1 MCSKYYRETFIK
13 KAKIRGEAVRLPLYT
28 SLYYG
33 RIIILLLLLNLAS
46 IEIFSQ
52 PDKLDRLAGTITI
65 ALSERFSS
73 FDTLT
78 RSYSD
83 AAAERV
89 RILLFN
95 SLVKKDEQLDYVG
108 DLTREIR
115 VSEDGKTITF
125 VLHENVKFHNGKLL
139 TSADVKYTFDELF
152 KSGSYK
158 KSAFYETAGNN
169 KIPLIAAV
177 ETPNTTSISFVLSRA
192 SLKSLFL
199 SYLAAIPIIPEGTG
213 DRQKMQPIGSGPF
226 KFANFDQ
233 KENVV
238 DLQAH
243 SDYFEGAPKI
253 QNLRIKTV
261 IDPIVL
267 QTELQSGAVDI
278 AYPIEDLPPELQNDL
293 GQDPKLRLEQFN
305 GPNIIYLGFNTQ
317 SLVLKN
323 IKIRQAIGYGIDRQR
338 IINELLYGQAKI
350 AHSMLPIE
358 SWAYSEATKYDYNP
372 ERAKQLIKQAGYK
385 KARILFKVS
394 TGNATTAKYAQV
406 IQIMLRE
413 IGLNVEIEVL
423 EPHILRQQV
432 MLGQF
437 QMNTG
442 RWVTGNQD
450 PLFLKDLFWS
460 GAIPGGISSCCNRS
474 RYTNPQFDQI
484 VEQVAETAD
493 REKAKVLYAKAQSI
507 VSDNLP
513 VLPLWYPANTIV
525 YNKRIGNIKITA
537 SGDWS
542 FVKDLTVND

>member
-1 MCSKYYRETFIK
+1 MCSKYYRETFMK
-13 KAKIRGEAVRLPLYT
+13 KAKIRGEAIRLPLYI

-46 IEIFSQ
+46 VEIFSQ
-52 PDKLDRLAGTITI
+52 PDKLDSLAGTVTI
-65 ALSERFSS
+65 ALPERFST

-108 DLTREIR
+108 DLAREIR

-158 KSAFYETAGNN
+158 KGVFFETAGSK
-169 KIPLIAAV
+169 KIPVIAAV
-177 ETPNTTSISFVLSRA
+177 ETPNSATVSFVLSRA

-199 SYLAAIPIIPEGTG
+199 SYLAVIPIIPEGTA
-213 DRQKMQPIGSGPF
+213 DRQKMQPIGTGPF

-267 QTELQSGAVDI
+267 QAELQIGAVDV
-278 AYPIEDLPPELQNDL
+278 AYPVEDLSPEILNDL
-293 GQDPKLRLEQFN
+293 GQNQKLRLEQFN
-305 GPNIIYLGFNTQ
+305 GPNIVYLAFNTQ
-317 SLVLKN
+317 SPVLKN

-338 IINELLYGQAKI
+338 IINELFYRQAKI
-350 AHSMLPIE
+350 AHSMLPAE
-358 SWAYSEATKYDYNP
+358 SWAYSDARKYDYNP
-372 ERAKQLIKQAGYK
+372 ELAKKLIKQAGYK
-385 KARILFKVS
+385 KARILFKIS
-394 TGNATTAKYAQV
+394 AGNAITAKYAQA

-423 EPHILRQQV
+423 EPYILRQQV

-437 QMNTG
+437 QLNTG

-493 REKAKVLYAKAQSI
+493 REKAKVLYARAQSI
-507 VSDNLP
+507 VSDDLP
-513 VLPLWYPANTIV
+513 VLPLWYPANMIV